1 MIIFL
6 FYVGDY
12 LVVGS
17 VVSVQVV
24 LDIICRVFMVDV
36 FKVGV
41 DFFYVK
47 DVNEVVFGVY
57 NQNGCGVYSV
67 CS

>member
-1 MIIFL
+1 M
-6 FYVGDY
+6 
-12 LVVGS
+12 VVGG
-17 VVSVQVV
+17 VVSVKVV

-57 NQNGCGVYSV
+57 N
-67 CS
+67 